1 MGGAVFVAAGQCVYN
16 NRLVQGVVHASTA
29 LDLATV
35 LETGASELRKAF
47 AGEALDVVLSAYLDG
62 LQVCFIFGAVVSG
75 VAILTS
81 FFAPFRSIKDRKSTR
96 LNSSHSGESRMPSSA

>member
-1 MGGAVFVAAGQCVYN
+1 MMGGAVFVAAGQCVYN

-47 AGEALDVVLSAYLDG
+47 AGEALDVVLNAYLDG

-75 VAILTS
+75 VAILIG
-81 FFAPFRSIKDRKSTR
+81 FFAPFRSIKQGGTVTA
-96 LNSSHSGESRMPSSA
+96 HVA